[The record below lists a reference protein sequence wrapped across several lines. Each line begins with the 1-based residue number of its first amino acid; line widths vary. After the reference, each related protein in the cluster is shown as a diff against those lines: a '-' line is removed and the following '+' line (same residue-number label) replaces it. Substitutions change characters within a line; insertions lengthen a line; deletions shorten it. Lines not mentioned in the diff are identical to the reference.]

1 MGVPTL
7 NSHADANQNARLLAR
22 KPSILK
28 KLNESNKVATEGI
41 TPMSVEQELGVI
53 LGKWTKNDTA
63 SLAPSTKLGELNIDS
78 LDLVEV
84 MFEIEE
90 KFDISLMQSHQDAR
104 EASLADLAGWI
115 EQQLALR
122 QSGAAA
128 LKPTI
133 QPAKASSRIKEDE
146 LESAP
151 LPQ

>member
-1 MGVPTL
+1 VPTL

-22 KPSILK
+22 KPSILE
-28 KLNESNKVATEGI
+28 KLNESNKVAIEGI
-41 TPMSVEQELGVI
+41 TPMSVEQELGII
-53 LGKWTKNDTA
+53 LGKWTKNETA

-115 EQQLALR
+115 EQQLALQ

-133 QPAKASSRIKEDE
+133 QPAKTSSRIKEDE
-146 LESAP
+146 LEKAP

>member
-1 MGVPTL
+1 M
-7 NSHADANQNARLLAR
+7 
-22 KPSILK
+22 
-28 KLNESNKVATEGI
+28 ATEG
-41 TPMSVEQELGVI
+41 TTTMSVDQELEII
-53 LGKWTKNDTA
+53 LGKWKKNDA
-63 SLAPSTKLGELNIDS
+63 VSLVPSTKLGELNIDS

-115 EQQLALR
+115 EQQLALQ

-133 QPAKASSRIKEDE
+133 QPAKTSSRIKEDE
-146 LESAP
+146 LERAP